1 MNHAL
6 RLERYVGRLSPASC
20 PWSGGVT
27 QVLIVAALMFS
38 PTIEAAGILTLNEV
52 EVRANARSLIGAAN
66 SASEG
71 TVLRRQ
77 LEQRTVYRPGELFET
92 VPGLIVTQH
101 SGEGKANQYF
111 ARGFNL
117 DHGTDLRI
125 IVDGMLVNQRSHG
138 HGQGWADTN
147 FLIPELASGLQYQ
160 KGPYYADQG
169 DFSSAGAVSMNYVD
183 KLPTGILNYGV
194 GQQGF
199 MRGLVAKSHEA
210 GAGNVLYAFELL
222 TKDGPWVKDENYRKF
237 NGVLRYS
244 QTTGATRF
252 NITAMGYGGSW
263 NSTDQIPERGVES
276 GFVSRLGAIDPS
288 DGGKSHRFSLSAA
301 LQHESDYG
309 ITRMNIYTIHTNLDL
324 FSNFTY
330 FLDDPVNGDQFSQI
344 DKRFQSALNLS
355 HAWVNRFAG
364 FVFESTAGVQFQNDV
379 IDNGLLST
387 RQRQTLSTTRRDHIL
402 ENSTGLY
409 YQNSVQWLEKF
420 RTVAGVRSDYYWF
433 DVKSDNPLNSGSQ
446 YDSITNP
453 KLSVI
458 FGPWANTEYYFNY
471 GGGFHSNDARGTTIT
486 VDPKSGDPI
495 TKVNPLVRSTGY
507 EAGLRTAIIP
517 GLQASLAFFRLD
529 LASELLFVGDAGTT
543 EASHPSKREGVEV
556 SAFYMPNNW
565 LEKFRTVA
573 GVRSDYYWFD
583 VKSDNPLNSG
593 SQYDSITNPKLSVIF
608 GPWANTEYYFNY
620 GGGFHSNDARGT
632 TITVDPKSGDP
643 ITKVNPLVRST
654 GYEAGLRT
662 AIIPGLQASLAFF
675 RLDLASELLFV
686 GDAGTTEA
694 SHPSKREGV
703 EVSAFYMPNNWLTV
717 DVDYAL
723 TKARFTTS
731 DPGGNHIPGAPTGVG
746 KLAIAVDNIGP
757 FFGSM
762 QFRYFGKRPLIEDN
776 SVQSD
781 NTMTVNG
788 QIGLKIDKK
797 LRIAVQ
803 VFNLLDT
810 KAHAIDYYYTSRLP
824 GEPASGAADRHFH
837 PIESRSFRVNLVAN
851 F

>member
-1 MNHAL
+1 MNQALQLQDRSRIYLTRPRWRHAIRRAL
-6 RLERYVGRLSPASC
+6 ILAGMILPA
-20 PWSGGVT
+20 
-27 QVLIVAALMFS
+27 
-38 PTIEAAGILTLNEV
+38 TIQAAGILTLNEV

-125 IVDGMLVNQRSHG
+125 TVDGMLVNQRSHG

-147 FLIPELASGLQYQ
+147 FIIPELASGLQYQ

-222 TKDGPWVKDENYRKF
+222 TKDGPWIKEENYRKF

-244 QTTGATRF
+244 QNTGATQF

-263 NSTDQIPERGVES
+263 NSTDQIPQRGVAS

-301 LQHESDYG
+301 LQHASDYG
-309 ITRMNIYTIHTNLDL
+309 ITRMNIYTIHSDLAL

-330 FLDDPVNGDQFSQI
+330 FLDDPVNGDQFSQV
-344 DKRFQSALNLS
+344 DKRFQSAFNLS
-355 HAWVNRFAG
+355 HAWVNRLAG
-364 FVFESTAGVQFQNDV
+364 FAFESTAGVQFQNDV
-379 IDNGLLST
+379 VDNGLLST
-387 RQRQTLSTTRRDHIL
+387 WQRQTLSTTRRDHIL
-402 ENSTGLY
+402 QNSTGLY

-420 RTVAGVRSDYYWF
+420 RTVAGVRSDFYSF
-433 DVKSDNPLNSGSQ
+433 DVKSDNPANSGSQ
-446 YDSITNP
+446 YDSVTSP
-453 KLSVI
+453 KLSLI
-458 FGPWANTEYYFNY
+458 FGPWAETEYYFNY

-486 VDPKSGDPI
+486 RDPKSGDPI
-495 TKVNPLVRSTGY
+495 N
-507 EAGLRTAIIP
+507 
-517 GLQASLAFFRLD
+517 
-529 LASELLFVGDAGTT
+529 
-543 EASHPSKREGVEV
+543 
-556 SAFYMPNNW
+556 
-565 LEKFRTVA
+565 
-573 GVRSDYYWFD
+573 
-583 VKSDNPLNSG
+583 
-593 SQYDSITNPKLSVIF
+593 
-608 GPWANTEYYFNY
+608 
-620 GGGFHSNDARGT
+620 
-632 TITVDPKSGDP
+632 
-643 ITKVNPLVRST
+643 KVNPLVRST

-731 DPGGNHIPGAPTGVG
+731 DPAGNHIPGAPTGVG

-762 QFRYFGKRPLIEDN
+762 QFRYFGKRPLSEDN

-788 QIGLKIDKK
+788 QIGFKIDKK
-797 LRIAVQ
+797 LRVAVQ

-810 KAHAIDYYYTSRLP
+810 KAHAIDYFYTSRLP
-824 GEPASGAADRHFH
+824 GEPAAGVADRHFH
-837 PIESRSFRVNLVAN
+837 PIESRSFRINLVAN